1 MLVVAFLCS
10 LLLYLYNMV
19 EALHIFP
26 ESIAAII
33 IGIGIGIFFKVA
45 YGKHGMVDFL
55 EFEPHTFFLILL
67 PPIMFQAG
75 FNLDMGTFL
84 RNIKTI
90 NMYAIFATL
99 IASFVFGIIFYYG
112 SMLTPF
118 RFAFLNSLHFGCFIS
133 AIDPVA
139 TISIFNSLH
148 VNEKIYMIVFGEST
162 LNDAVA
168 IALSDSVSHINEQ
181 VMQGKLPDFRIAA
194 LYALGN
200 FLIFFLGS
208 LLLGILISVVVS
220 WLFKRFDF
228 HTYTWIEVGIFGMF
242 TYLPYIVAEYLELS
256 GILAIFVAG
265 LCLRDW

>member
-19 EALHIFP
+19 HQLHIFP

-45 YGKHGMVDFL
+45 HGRTGMVNFL
-55 EFEPHTFFLILL
+55 EFEPHTFFLLLL

-75 FNLDMGTFL
+75 FSLDMSTFL
-84 RNIKTI
+84 RNVRTI
-90 NMYAIFATL
+90 NMYAIFATI
-99 IASFVFGIIFYYG
+99 IASFVFGVLFYYG
-112 SMLTPF
+112 SMLTQF
-118 RFAFLNSLHFGCFIS
+118 KFAFLNSLHFGCFIS

-168 IALSDSVSHINEQ
+168 IALSDSVANINEQ
-181 VMQGKLPDFRIAA
+181 ILQGKLPDYKIAA
-194 LYALGN
+194 LYATGN
-200 FLIFFLGS
+200 FCVFFFGSIILG
-208 LLLGILISVVVS
+208 
-220 WLFKRFDF
+220 
-228 HTYTWIEVGIFGMF
+228 
-242 TYLPYIVAEYLELS
+242 
-256 GILAIFVAG
+256 
-265 LCLRDW
+265 